1 MIFKISGQISYHQM
15 PYHMVRLGGDHV
27 QIGQLEGVG
36 KQALVGE
43 EELRLK
49 I

>member
-1 MIFKISGQISYHQM
+1 M

-49 I
+49 NEKKSMKKV